1 MQAEFV
7 MAQCD
12 VYCKWADESPR
23 YRCYVNNELF
33 TERTWIWHKQ
43 YLEETLQ
50 IQALPGNYHIR
61 YELVNPENASIKVKN
76 LRIVNGPAIINLEN
90 AIQIYTPEKPT

>member
-1 MQAEFV
+1 M
-7 MAQCD
+7 
-12 VYCKWADESPR
+12 
-23 YRCYVNNELF
+23 
-33 TERTWIWHKQ
+33 
-43 YLEETLQ
+43 Q